1 MGPNPWSAWWGHQA
15 VPRARLSENLEG
27 MDRAACNKQAPQ
39 VGQSKAGNVE
49 GLAQTTGQM
58 IVGLSAQSPLG
69 PPMGQNPPGP
79 LRRAPRPPGH
89 RAAALP
95 SAPLQHIC
103 VVNPGPRKPARLP
116 RFESSGVGVGGV
128 GGGRGSGRGFAQCS
142 PGRNVLRK
150 ELLTVGLSCPRLVL
164 AR

>member
-27 MDRAACNKQAPQ
+27 MDRAAGNKKAP
-39 VGQSKAGNVE
+39 QSKAGNVE

-58 IVGLSAQSPLG
+58 MVDLGAQGPLG

-95 SAPLQHIC
+95 SAPLQHVC
-103 VVNPGPRKPARLP
+103 VGNPGPHKPACLP
-116 RFESSGVGVGGV
+116 RFESSDVVVEGVRGGQ
-128 GGGRGSGRGFAQCS
+128 GAGRCFAQCS

-150 ELLTVGLSCPRLVL
+150 ELLTVGLSCARLVL